1 MPADSGIPPGWFPG
15 IVDPSRL
22 HSSLGGKSTM
32 NIRVIVLLLTV
43 AVSGCSPDDP
53 HLPGYKAG
61 SGDFT
66 PFVLQSAISCGGRPV
81 KTTGLPKVQGDWR
94 YKADKDGV
102 QIYLVGDYMSQVQTL
117 LLAAFGPPAIAAK
130 TNQDGRVSGAR
141 NRRSGPLAFS

>member
-1 MPADSGIPPGWFPG
+1 
-15 IVDPSRL
+15 
-22 HSSLGGKSTM
+22 M

-43 AVSGCSPDDP
+43 AVSGCSPDDA

-61 SGDFT
+61 SGDVT

-94 YKADKDGV
+94 YRADKDGV
-102 QIYLVGDYMSQVQTL
+102 QIYLVGDYVSQVQTL
-117 LLAAFGPPAIAAK
+117 LLAAFGPPSIAAT

-141 NRRSGPLAFS
+141 YAGAAIGVAISYGRDDPSDGSPYAQIVIVKQGALKP